1 MRPVA
6 TSFGRVFDSQL
17 DHPTCGDLGGEGS
30 MTNSSDVLDR
40 LCSTE
45 MPSLVANKLKAD
57 PS

>member
-1 MRPVA
+1 MGPVA
-6 TSFGRVFDSQL
+6 TNLVRVLDSQL

-40 LCSTE
+40 LCSTD

>member
-1 MRPVA
+1 MGTRRNE
-6 TSFGRVFDSQL
+6 FGSVLDSQL
-17 DHPTCGDLGGEGS
+17 DHPTCGDLGAEGS
-30 MTNSSDVLDR
+30 MRNSSDVLDR